1 MKTKPRAST
10 TLGYFQRMGTTNIS
24 RHKTMSAVSTLITA
38 ACLFLL
44 SVLYLLSVNFN
55 FNLNSF
61 TAETAMIAFAE
72 ETCSQAEAAELQG
85 AINMVPGVKSATFIT
100 KEEVFED
107 FKAQYGDQ
115 GTKYISPAIFRFRY
129 VIELTD
135 PIEAESVEAALL
147 QLPGISNI
155 RSDANIVRGFRLVE
169 MTVRSF
175 ILAGSIMMLLMAFFI
190 ISNTIR
196 LSVTSRAREFRVMR
210 MMGAYDTFLCAPL
223 AFEGLELG
231 AMGGLLAT
239 IASLISY
246 VAVVHTV
253 QTGEM
258 QELFAMVP
266 TGSVAIQLFLGNLLG
281 GAAVGVSG
289 SIIAIQR
296 FLRE

>member
-1 MKTKPRAST
+1 MKTKPHAST
-10 TLGYFQRMGTTNIS
+10 TLGYFQRMGTTNIL
-24 RHKTMSAVSTLITA
+24 RHKTMSVGSMLITA

-44 SVLYLLSVNFN
+44 SVLYLLTVNFN

-72 ETCSQAEAAELQG
+72 ETCSRAEAAELQG
-85 AINMVPGVKSATFIT
+85 AINMIPGVKSATFIT

-107 FKAQYGDQ
+107 FKEQYGDQ

-129 VIELTD
+129 IIELTD
-135 PIEAESVEAALL
+135 PIEAESVESALL
-147 QLPGISNI
+147 KLPGISNI

-169 MTVRSF
+169 MAVRSF
-175 ILAGSIMMLLMAFFI
+175 ILAGIIIMLLMAFFI
-190 ISNTIR
+190 ISNSIR
-196 LSVTSRAREFRVMR
+196 LSVTARAREFRVMR

-239 IASLISY
+239 ITSLSSY

-258 QELFAMVP
+258 QGLFAMVP

-281 GAAVGVSG
+281 GAAVGALG
-289 SIIAIQR
+289 SLIAIQR
-296 FLRE
+296 FLRK

>member
-1 MKTKPRAST
+1 
-10 TLGYFQRMGTTNIS
+10 
-24 RHKTMSAVSTLITA
+24 MSVGSMLITA

-44 SVLYLLSVNFN
+44 SVLHLLTVNFN
-55 FNLNSF
+55 LNLNSF

-72 ETCSQAEAAELQG
+72 ETCSRAEAAELQG
-85 AINMVPGVKSATFIT
+85 AINMIPGVKSATFIT

-107 FKAQYGDQ
+107 FKEQYGDQ

-129 VIELTD
+129 IIELTD
-135 PIEAESVEAALL
+135 PIEAESVESALL
-147 QLPGISNI
+147 KLPGISNI

-169 MTVRSF
+169 MAVRSF

-196 LSVTSRAREFRVMR
+196 LSVTARAREFRVMR

-246 VAVVHTV
+246 VIVVYTV

-258 QELFAMVP
+258 RELFAMVP

-281 GAAVGVSG
+281 GAAVGALG
-289 SIIAIQR
+289 SLIAIQR